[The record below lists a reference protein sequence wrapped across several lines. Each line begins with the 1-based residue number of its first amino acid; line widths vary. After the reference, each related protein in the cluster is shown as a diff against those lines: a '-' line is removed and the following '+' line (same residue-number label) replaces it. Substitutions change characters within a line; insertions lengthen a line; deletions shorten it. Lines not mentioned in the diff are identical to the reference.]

1 MAVKGKA
8 DGAYEAI
15 ERMIISQEIPA
26 GSLVSESMLT
36 ASTGFGRT
44 PVREALQRLA
54 REGMVQIHP
63 SRGVLVPAASVESQ
77 LRLLEL
83 RRALERLA
91 VQLACDRAD
100 AGQRAQ
106 MSAMVER
113 LTGDNFTLDSYLET
127 VKETHHLIAAT
138 AANDYLADALAPAQA
153 LSRRFWIA
161 HMRDEQRQI
170 ETGSSLH
177 RATLVAILAG
187 DQDAAAAASSALIDY
202 LEDFTY
208 AALGGQRNSTTDRAV
223 SSAARAS

>member
-1 MAVKGKA
+1 MVVKGKA
-8 DGAYEAI
+8 EGAYEAI

-44 PVREALQRLA
+44 PVREALQRLS

-100 AGQRAQ
+100 AVQRAQ
-106 MSAMVER
+106 MSVMVER
-113 LTGDNFTLDSYLET
+113 LTGDDFTLDSYLET
-127 VKETHHLIAAT
+127 VKETHHLIAAA

-161 HMRDEQRQI
+161 HMRDEKRQI

-177 RATLVAILAG
+177 RATLEAILAG
-187 DQDAAAAASSALIDY
+187 DQPAAAAASAALIDY
-202 LEDFTY
+202 LVDFTY
-208 AALGGQRNSTTDRAV
+208 AALGGQRHNTTDPAV
-223 SSAARAS
+223 AAAPRAS